1 MMIHPFTIF
10 VTLRFDPHVESTE
23 EESNYFA
30 PKMKDMLAAAA
41 SASVGPV
48 ACCPYLDP
56 ADQLLPEQPL
66 GPSVEQLNTVT

>member
-56 ADQLLPEQPL
+56 AEVCF
-66 GPSVEQLNTVT
+66 SCCCATRKKTHSHR